1 MAHFFVL
8 EAKIVDI
15 AGCVEDCVREIVEA
29 EGVELLHVDYWPK
42 DNSPVLRMYIDKP
55 GGVNLSDCEKVSK
68 HVSVV
73 LDVEDLISQQ
83 YVLEVSSP
91 GLERPLFKKSD
102 YERYLDREV
111 RLTTI
116 EKVQSRKNFKG
127 YIRRISDDTL
137 DLECEGHKYE
147 IPFELIKGA
156 KLVYRFD

>member
-1 MAHFFVL
+1 M
-8 EAKIVDI
+8 DI
-15 AGCVEDCVREIVEA
+15 TVRVEDCVREIVEA

-42 DNSPVLRMYIDKP
+42 GDSPVLRVYIDKP

-102 YERYLDREV
+102 YELYLDREV

-116 EKVQSRKNFKG
+116 EKIQSRKSFKG
-127 YIRRISDDTL
+127 YIRRISGDTL
-137 DLECEGHKYE
+137 DLECEDHKYE
-147 IPFELIKGA
+147 IPFEMIKGA
-156 KLVYRFD
+156 KLVYQFD